1 MIAIIKTAGKQ
12 YKVQQGDNIKLDKIL
27 GNEGE
32 QVEFD
37 KVLLLSDESGQDF
50 KIGQPYLEGV
60 KVLGKVIKQG
70 RSKKVEIIKYKPKT
84 RYRRKQGHRQPFTQ
98 VEIFKIS

>member
-1 MIAIIKTAGKQ
+1 MIAIIKTSGKQ
-12 YKVQQGDNIKLDKIL
+12 YKIKKGDAIKLDKTL
-27 GNEGE
+27 SKVGE
-32 QVEFD
+32 SVEFD
-37 KVLLLSDESGQDF
+37 KVLLVSDEKEDNV
-50 KIGQPYLEGV
+50 KIGQPYLESV